1 MNNNICQLSGGDYFS
16 LSGNV
21 CLYAWFVTQLW
32 PGNFAG
38 RWISGAGSLWKA
50 VKRTKVGNSCLDLL
64 ESRGVESWQKVLPLA
79 APQKLVTGIPALTV
93 GVQTLLPLTDAFIY
107 LLYGRDCELRSAGQR
122 WTPLAQTISQTF
134 VSLEFFH

>member
-1 MNNNICQLSGGDYFS
+1 
-16 LSGNV
+16 
-21 CLYAWFVTQLW
+21 
-32 PGNFAG
+32 
-38 RWISGAGSLWKA
+38 
-50 VKRTKVGNSCLDLL
+50 VKRTKVGSSCLDLL

-122 WTPLAQTISQTF
+122 
-134 VSLEFFH
+134 